1 LAMDKSHSVP
11 QQHGSFSVNNGEI
24 CL

>member
-1 LAMDKSHSVP
+1 LATDKCHSVP
-11 QQHGSFSVNNGEI
+11 QQPGSFSVNNGEI

>member
-1 LAMDKSHSVP
+1 LETDKFHFVP
-11 QQHGSFSVNNGEI
+11 QQPGSFSVNNGEI